1 MTNKMKKIIDWR
13 GPIKGMLIN
22 LQFFTIV
29 PIPYEL
35 PMDKKHM
42 TYAVKFFP
50 LLGLFQ
56 GAIFVGALYLL
67 TNYTPFSTL
76 ATAFILW
83 LLTIIVTGGL
93 HIDGWMDASDAFFS
107 YQQIDK
113 RLEIMKDPRTGAFGV
128 ISVIILLSG
137 RFLFIYEIIHMLS
150 TSSFIFIFTLPFL
163 SKSLMGYLLLNV
175 PAAKQEGLGHFFQKS
190 VHKNAL
196 FIYPFYILLY
206 LVFVI
211 LFYHQVIE
219 FVLLLILITLLAGF
233 FFKRK
238 IIKWFS
244 GITGDVLGAS
254 VEGVEWILWMSI
266 WLLHY
271 FATV

>member
-1 MTNKMKKIIDWR
+1 MINKMKKIIDWC

-50 LLGLFQ
+50 LLGLLQ

-93 HIDGWMDASDAFFS
+93 HIDGWMDASDAFF
-107 YQQIDK
+107 
-113 RLEIMKDPRTGAFGV
+113 
-128 ISVIILLSG
+128 IS
-137 RFLFIYEIIHMLS
+137 
-150 TSSFIFIFTLPFL
+150 T
-163 SKSLMGYLLLNV
+163 N
-175 PAAKQEGLGHFFQKS
+175 
-190 VHKNAL
+190 
-196 FIYPFYILLY
+196 
-206 LVFVI
+206 
-211 LFYHQVIE
+211 
-219 FVLLLILITLLAGF
+219 
-233 FFKRK
+233 
-238 IIKWFS
+238 
-244 GITGDVLGAS
+244 
-254 VEGVEWILWMSI
+254 
-266 WLLHY
+266 
-271 FATV
+271 

>member
-1 MTNKMKKIIDWR
+1 
-13 GPIKGMLIN
+13 
-22 LQFFTIV
+22 
-29 PIPYEL
+29 
-35 PMDKKHM
+35 
-42 TYAVKFFP
+42 
-50 LLGLFQ
+50 
-56 GAIFVGALYLL
+56 
-67 TNYTPFSTL
+67 
-76 ATAFILW
+76 
-83 LLTIIVTGGL
+83 
-93 HIDGWMDASDAFFS
+93 
-107 YQQIDK
+107 
-113 RLEIMKDPRTGAFGV
+113 
-128 ISVIILLSG
+128 
-137 RFLFIYEIIHMLS
+137 
-150 TSSFIFIFTLPFL
+150 
-163 SKSLMGYLLLNV
+163 MGYLLLNV

>member
-1 MTNKMKKIIDWR
+1 M
-13 GPIKGMLIN
+13 
-22 LQFFTIV
+22 V
-29 PIPYEL
+29 
-35 PMDKKHM
+35 
-42 TYAVKFFP
+42 
-50 LLGLFQ
+50 
-56 GAIFVGALYLL
+56 
-67 TNYTPFSTL
+67 
-76 ATAFILW
+76 
-83 LLTIIVTGGL
+83 
-93 HIDGWMDASDAFFS
+93 GWMQVMLFS

-137 RFLFIYEIIHMLS
+137 RFLFIYEIIDMLS
-150 TSSFIFIFTLPFL
+150 TSSFIFILTLPFL

-190 VHKNAL
+190 VPKNAL

-219 FVLLLILITLLAGF
+219 FVLILILITLLAGF